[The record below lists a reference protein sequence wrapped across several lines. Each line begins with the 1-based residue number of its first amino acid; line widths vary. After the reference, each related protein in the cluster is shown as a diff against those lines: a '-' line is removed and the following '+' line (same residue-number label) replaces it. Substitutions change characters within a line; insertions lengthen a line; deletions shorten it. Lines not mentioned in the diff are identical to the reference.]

1 VPASMRAADL
11 LLRMRTSRIHM
22 ALVIDEFGGT
32 DGLVTMEDLI
42 EAVVGEIDDEH
53 DDAQVSNIVARPGGL
68 FEVDARA
75 PLEDLE
81 AALDRDLAPP
91 DMEEDI
97 DTVAGLVVALA
108 GRVPQR
114 GEVIA
119 HPGRLRPGGRRGR
132 SAPRA
137 PDPGAS
143 RPSSLEAETADQ
155 ARPRGRFVNLPALP
169 KLTPWRARGL
179 ALLAGLAAA
188 LAHPPFGVL
197 PGLLGYAVLLWLL
210 DAIDGPRPLRSA
222 FLRGWLMG
230 LSYFGLSTWWIA
242 EAFMVDA
249 ANQGWM
255 APFAVPPW
263 PPAWRCSGVWRRC
276 STAWS
281 ARRRAAGAGVRRRL
295 RGPGMD
301 ARPHPDRL
309 SLEPAGRDLAGRLG
323 RVAVRRGG
331 RRLRPDLDHPGH
343 RRRPG
348 GVAGR
353 QARADRRR
361 RGRRAP
367 WRRSMS
373 AGPFG
378 SDRPDAGG
386 PDALTVRIVQ
396 ADIPQESKWDERRFA
411 QIVQAYVSLT
421 AKPYAGKPAD
431 IVVWPEGALPLAI
444 NDYMV
449 PGSWVRQAI
458 VDALQPGQLMLIG
471 GYRYEGTPDKP
482 VYYNSLVAL
491 RRTAADVEVVGI
503 YDKHRLVPFG
513 EYLPADAL
521 MTRLGVK
528 SMAHL
533 GDGFAT
539 GPEPAPLRVA
549 PDLLVQPL
557 ICYESLFPR
566 LAKPVPGVRA
576 IVNVSNDAW
585 FGVTSGPLQHLN
597 LASYRAIETGLP
609 LIRATPTGVSALID
623 AQGRILP
630 GAA

>member
-1 VPASMRAADL
+1 
-11 LLRMRTSRIHM
+11 
-22 ALVIDEFGGT
+22 
-32 DGLVTMEDLI
+32 
-42 EAVVGEIDDEH
+42 
-53 DDAQVSNIVARPGGL
+53 
-68 FEVDARA
+68 
-75 PLEDLE
+75 
-81 AALDRDLAPP
+81 
-91 DMEEDI
+91 
-97 DTVAGLVVALA
+97 
-108 GRVPQR
+108 
-114 GEVIA
+114 
-119 HPGRLRPGGRRGR
+119 
-132 SAPRA
+132 
-137 PDPGAS
+137 
-143 RPSSLEAETADQ
+143 
-155 ARPRGRFVNLPALP
+155 VNLPALP
-169 KLTPWRARGL
+169 KLTPWRIRGL
-179 ALLAGLAAA
+179 ALAAGLAAA

-230 LSYFGLSTWWIA
+230 LSYFALSTWWIA

-255 APFAVPPW
+255 APFAV
-263 PPAWRCSGVWRRC
+263 A
-276 STAWS
+276 AM
-281 ARRRAAGAGVRRRL
+281 AAGMALFWGLAAVLYRLARPVGVRRL
-295 RGPGMD
+295 LVFAGAFAALEWTRGHILTGFPWNLPGETWR
-301 ARPHPDRL
+301 AGSAVSQFAAVVGAYGL
-309 SLEPAGRDLAGRLG
+309 TWITLAIAAAPAVWRDG
-323 RVAVRRGG
+323 
-331 RRLRPDLDHPGH
+331 
-343 RRRPG
+343 
-348 GVAGR
+348 
-353 QARADRRR
+353 R
-361 RGRRAP
+361 RGRIVVGAAVAALAALYVGGALVP
-367 WRRSMS
+367 
-373 AGPFG
+373 
-378 SDRPDAGG
+378 RPVEGR

-396 ADIPQESKWDERRFA
+396 ADIPQESKWDAARFA
-411 QIVQAYVSLT
+411 QIVRSYVSLT

-449 PGSWVRQAI
+449 PGSWVRQDIIA
-458 VDALQPGQLMLIG
+458 ALHPGQLMLIG

-491 RRTAADVEVVGI
+491 RRTAGDVEVVGI

-521 MTRLGVK
+521 LTRIGFK

-539 GPEPAPLRVA
+539 GPRPAPLRVG

-566 LAKPVPGVRA
+566 LAKPIAGVRA

-623 AQGRILP
+623 ARGRILP
-630 GAA
+630 GDRLKLGESGVIDGKVSTVASPTLFSKLGHWPFGLLLLVSFVAGIPLPGGRGLEKVRN

>member
-1 VPASMRAADL
+1 
-11 LLRMRTSRIHM
+11 
-22 ALVIDEFGGT
+22 
-32 DGLVTMEDLI
+32 
-42 EAVVGEIDDEH
+42 
-53 DDAQVSNIVARPGGL
+53 
-68 FEVDARA
+68 
-75 PLEDLE
+75 
-81 AALDRDLAPP
+81 
-91 DMEEDI
+91 
-97 DTVAGLVVALA
+97 
-108 GRVPQR
+108 
-114 GEVIA
+114 
-119 HPGRLRPGGRRGR
+119 
-132 SAPRA
+132 
-137 PDPGAS
+137 
-143 RPSSLEAETADQ
+143 
-155 ARPRGRFVNLPALP
+155 VNLPALP

-179 ALLAGLAAA
+179 ALAAGLAAA

-197 PGLLGYAVLLWLL
+197 PGLLGYAALLWLL

-230 LSYFGLSTWWIA
+230 LSYFGLGTWWIA

-255 APFAVPPW
+255 APFAVAAMAAGMALFWGLAAVLYRLIRPPDVRRLLVFAGAFAALEW
-263 PPAWRCSGVWRRC
+263 TRGHILTGFPWNLPGETWEAGSPISQFAAVVGAYGLTWITLAIAAAPAVWRD
-276 STAWS
+276 
-281 ARRRAAGAGVRRRL
+281 G
-295 RGPGMD
+295 
-301 ARPHPDRL
+301 
-309 SLEPAGRDLAGRLG
+309 
-323 RVAVRRGG
+323 
-331 RRLRPDLDHPGH
+331 
-343 RRRPG
+343 
-348 GVAGR
+348 
-353 QARADRRR
+353 R
-361 RGRRAP
+361 RGRIAVG
-367 WRRSMS
+367 
-373 AGPFG
+373 AAAVVLAALYIGG
-378 SDRPDAGG
+378 VVARPPTAGG
-386 PDALTVRIVQ
+386 PDGLTVRIVQ
-396 ADIPQESKWDERRFA
+396 ADIPQESKWDEARFA
-411 QIVQAYVSLT
+411 HIVQAYVSLT

-549 PDLLVQPL
+549 PNLLVQPL

-566 LAKPVPGVRA
+566 LAKPVAGVRA

-597 LASYRAIETGLP
+597 LASYRAIETGTP
-609 LIRATPTGVSALID
+609 IIRATPTGVSALID
-623 AQGRILP
+623 AQGRIFLNERLKLGESGVIDGNVP
-630 GAA
+630 NVGSPTLFSKLGHWPFGLLLLVSFAAAIRVSGGRGLEKVLN

>member
-1 VPASMRAADL
+1 
-11 LLRMRTSRIHM
+11 
-22 ALVIDEFGGT
+22 
-32 DGLVTMEDLI
+32 
-42 EAVVGEIDDEH
+42 
-53 DDAQVSNIVARPGGL
+53 
-68 FEVDARA
+68 
-75 PLEDLE
+75 
-81 AALDRDLAPP
+81 
-91 DMEEDI
+91 
-97 DTVAGLVVALA
+97 
-108 GRVPQR
+108 
-114 GEVIA
+114 
-119 HPGRLRPGGRRGR
+119 
-132 SAPRA
+132 
-137 PDPGAS
+137 
-143 RPSSLEAETADQ
+143 
-155 ARPRGRFVNLPALP
+155 VNLPALP

-188 LAHPPFGVL
+188 LAHPPFGIL
-197 PGLLGYAVLLWLL
+197 PGLLGYAALLWLL
-210 DAIDGPRPLRSA
+210 DAVDGPRPLRSA
-222 FLRGWLMG
+222 FFRGWLMG

-255 APFAVPPW
+255 APFAV
-263 PPAWRCSGVWRRC
+263 A
-276 STAWS
+276 AM
-281 ARRRAAGAGVRRRL
+281 AAGMALFWGLAAVFYRLLRPPGVRRVL
-295 RGPGMD
+295 VFAGAYAALEWTRGHILTGFPWNLPGETWR
-301 ARPHPDRL
+301 AGSAVSQVAAVVGAYGL
-309 SLEPAGRDLAGRLG
+309 TWITLAVAAAPAVWRDG
-323 RVAVRRGG
+323 
-331 RRLRPDLDHPGH
+331 
-343 RRRPG
+343 
-348 GVAGR
+348 
-353 QARADRRR
+353 R
-361 RGRRAP
+361 RGRIAVGAAL
-367 WRRSMS
+367 
-373 AGPFG
+373 AGLVVLF
-378 SDRPDAGG
+378 AGG
-386 PDALTVRIVQ
+386 WLLRAAPTPAAGQPPATVRIVQ
-396 ADIPQESKWDERRFA
+396 ADIPQESKWDEKRFA

-421 AKPYAGKPAD
+421 ARPYAGTPAD

-449 PGSWVRQAI
+449 RGSWVRQAI
-458 VDALQPGQLMLIG
+458 VDALRPGQLMLLG

-491 RRTAADVEVVGI
+491 RRTASDVEVVGI

-533 GDGFAT
+533 GDGFVT
-539 GPEPAPLRVA
+539 GPKPRPLRIA
-549 PDLLVQPL
+549 PDLLIQPL

-630 GAA
+630 GARLKLGESGVIDGNVPNVGSPTLFSRLGHWPFALLLLLSFAAAIRVPGGRGLEKVPN

>member
-1 VPASMRAADL
+1 M
-11 LLRMRTSRIHM
+11 
-22 ALVIDEFGGT
+22 
-32 DGLVTMEDLI
+32 
-42 EAVVGEIDDEH
+42 
-53 DDAQVSNIVARPGGL
+53 
-68 FEVDARA
+68 
-75 PLEDLE
+75 
-81 AALDRDLAPP
+81 
-91 DMEEDI
+91 
-97 DTVAGLVVALA
+97 
-108 GRVPQR
+108 
-114 GEVIA
+114 
-119 HPGRLRPGGRRGR
+119 
-132 SAPRA
+132 
-137 PDPGAS
+137 
-143 RPSSLEAETADQ
+143 
-155 ARPRGRFVNLPALP
+155 NLPALP

-197 PGLLGYAVLLWLL
+197 PGLLGYALLLWLL

-222 FLRGWLMG
+222 FLRGWLTG

-255 APFAVPPW
+255 APFAVAAMAAGMALFWGLAAVLYRLIRPSGARRVLVFAGAYAVLEWTRGHILTGFPW
-263 PPAWRCSGVWRRC
+263 NLPGETWRAGSAVSQFAAVAGAYGLTWITLAIAAAPAVWRD
-276 STAWS
+276 
-281 ARRRAAGAGVRRRL
+281 G
-295 RGPGMD
+295 
-301 ARPHPDRL
+301 
-309 SLEPAGRDLAGRLG
+309 
-323 RVAVRRGG
+323 
-331 RRLRPDLDHPGH
+331 
-343 RRRPG
+343 
-348 GVAGR
+348 
-353 QARADRRR
+353 R
-361 RGRRAP
+361 RGRIAVGAAL
-367 WRRSMS
+367 
-373 AGPFG
+373 AGLVVLF
-378 SDRPDAGG
+378 AGG
-386 PDALTVRIVQ
+386 WLLRAAPAPASGQPPTTVRIVQ

-421 AKPYAGKPAD
+421 ARPYAGKPAD

-444 NDYMV
+444 NDYLV

-458 VDALQPGQLMLIG
+458 VDALRPGQLMLLG

-491 RRTAADVEVVGI
+491 RRTASDVEVVGI

-513 EYLPADAL
+513 EYLPADTL

-539 GPEPAPLRVA
+539 GPEPRPLRIA

-566 LAKPVPGVRA
+566 LAKPAPGVRA

-630 GAA
+630 GARLKLGESGVIDGTVPNVGSPTLFSRLGHWPFALLLLVSFAAAIRVPGGRGLEKVPN

>member
-1 VPASMRAADL
+1 
-11 LLRMRTSRIHM
+11 
-22 ALVIDEFGGT
+22 
-32 DGLVTMEDLI
+32 VT
-42 EAVVGEIDDEH
+42 
-53 DDAQVSNIVARPGGL
+53 
-68 FEVDARA
+68 
-75 PLEDLE
+75 
-81 AALDRDLAPP
+81 
-91 DMEEDI
+91 
-97 DTVAGLVVALA
+97 
-108 GRVPQR
+108 
-114 GEVIA
+114 
-119 HPGRLRPGGRRGR
+119 
-132 SAPRA
+132 
-137 PDPGAS
+137 
-143 RPSSLEAETADQ
+143 
-155 ARPRGRFVNLPALP
+155 LPALP

-188 LAHPPFGVL
+188 LAHPPFGFL

-230 LSYFGLSTWWIA
+230 LSYFGLGTWWIA

-255 APFAVPPW
+255 APFAV
-263 PPAWRCSGVWRRC
+263 A
-276 STAWS
+276 AM
-281 ARRRAAGAGVRRRL
+281 AAGMALFWGLAAVLYRLVKPAGVRRVL
-295 RGPGMD
+295 VFAGAFAALEWTRGHILTGFPWNLPGETWK
-301 ARPHPDRL
+301 AGSAVSQFASVVGAYGL
-309 SLEPAGRDLAGRLG
+309 TWITLAIAAAPAVWREGK
-323 RVAVRRGG
+323 
-331 RRLRPDLDHPGH
+331 
-343 RRRPG
+343 
-348 GVAGR
+348 
-353 QARADRRR
+353 
-361 RGRRAP
+361 RGRIAVGAAITALSVLFIGGWLLLSVQPTLASVPAP
-367 WRRSMS
+367 
-373 AGPFG
+373 
-378 SDRPDAGG
+378 
-386 PDALTVRIVQ
+386 TVRIVQ

-458 VDALQPGQLMLIG
+458 IDALQPGQILLIG

-491 RRTAADVEVVGI
+491 RRDASDVVVVGI

-521 MTRLGVK
+521 LTKLGVK

-539 GPEPAPLRVA
+539 GPAPAPLRIA

-557 ICYESLFPR
+557 ICYESLFPG
-566 LAKPVPGVRA
+566 LAKPALGVRA

-609 LIRATPTGVSALID
+609 IIRATPTGVSALID
-623 AQGRILP
+623 ARGRIVGDQRLNLGQSGVIDGFLP
-630 GAA
+630 AAVGPTPFDKLGHWSFVLLLLASMGAAFPQRAGRGLENVTN

>member
-1 VPASMRAADL
+1 M
-11 LLRMRTSRIHM
+11 
-22 ALVIDEFGGT
+22 
-32 DGLVTMEDLI
+32 
-42 EAVVGEIDDEH
+42 
-53 DDAQVSNIVARPGGL
+53 
-68 FEVDARA
+68 
-75 PLEDLE
+75 
-81 AALDRDLAPP
+81 
-91 DMEEDI
+91 
-97 DTVAGLVVALA
+97 
-108 GRVPQR
+108 
-114 GEVIA
+114 
-119 HPGRLRPGGRRGR
+119 
-132 SAPRA
+132 
-137 PDPGAS
+137 
-143 RPSSLEAETADQ
+143 
-155 ARPRGRFVNLPALP
+155 NLPALP
-169 KLTPWRARGL
+169 KPTPWRVRGL

-197 PGLLGYAVLLWLL
+197 PGLLGYAVLLGLL
-210 DAIDGPRPLRSA
+210 DTIDGPRPLRSA
-222 FLRGWLMG
+222 FLRGWLTG
-230 LSYFGLSTWWIA
+230 LSYFALSTWWIA

-255 APFAVPPW
+255 APFAV
-263 PPAWRCSGVWRRC
+263 A
-276 STAWS
+276 AM
-281 ARRRAAGAGVRRRL
+281 AAGMALFWGLAAVLYRLIRPAGVRRL
-295 RGPGMD
+295 LVFAGAFALLEWTRGHILTGFPWNLPGETWK
-301 ARPHPDRL
+301 AGSAVSQFAAVVGAYGL
-309 SLEPAGRDLAGRLG
+309 TWLTLAIAAAPAVWRDG
-323 RVAVRRGG
+323 
-331 RRLRPDLDHPGH
+331 
-343 RRRPG
+343 
-348 GVAGR
+348 
-353 QARADRRR
+353 R
-361 RGRRAP
+361 RGRIAVGAAVVALAVLFVGGALALSRPPSAP
-367 WRRSMS
+367 
-373 AGPFG
+373 GPA
-378 SDRPDAGG
+378 P
-386 PDALTVRIVQ
+386 TVRIVQ
-396 ADIPQESKWDERRFA
+396 ADIPQESKWDAQRFA
-411 QIVQAYVSLT
+411 QIVHAYVSLT

-449 PGSWVRQAI
+449 PGSWVRQDI

-491 RRTAADVEVVGI
+491 RRTADDVVVVGI

-521 MTRLGVK
+521 MTKIGFK

-539 GPEPAPLRVA
+539 GPKPAPLRVA

-630 GAA
+630 GARLKLGESGVIDGKVSVVGSPTLFSKLGHWPFGLLLLVSFLAAIRVPGGRGLEKGLN

>member
-1 VPASMRAADL
+1 
-11 LLRMRTSRIHM
+11 
-22 ALVIDEFGGT
+22 
-32 DGLVTMEDLI
+32 
-42 EAVVGEIDDEH
+42 
-53 DDAQVSNIVARPGGL
+53 
-68 FEVDARA
+68 
-75 PLEDLE
+75 
-81 AALDRDLAPP
+81 
-91 DMEEDI
+91 
-97 DTVAGLVVALA
+97 
-108 GRVPQR
+108 
-114 GEVIA
+114 
-119 HPGRLRPGGRRGR
+119 
-132 SAPRA
+132 
-137 PDPGAS
+137 
-143 RPSSLEAETADQ
+143 
-155 ARPRGRFVNLPALP
+155 VNLPALP
-169 KLTPWRARGL
+169 SLTPWRARGL

-188 LAHPPFGVL
+188 LAHPPFGIL
-197 PGLLGYAVLLWLL
+197 PGLLGYALLLGLL

-222 FLRGWLMG
+222 FFRGWLTG

-242 EAFMVDA
+242 EAFLVDA

-255 APFAVPPW
+255 APFAV
-263 PPAWRCSGVWRRC
+263 A
-276 STAWS
+276 AM
-281 ARRRAAGAGVRRRL
+281 AAGMALFWGLAAVFYRLVRPPGVRRVLVFAGVFAALEWTRGHIL
-295 RGPGMD
+295 TGFPWNLPGETWRAGSAVSQFAAVVGAYGLTWITLAIAAAPAVWRDGKRGRVVVGVAVAGLLALYINGQFIRPAIYETGSRGP
-301 ARPHPDRL
+301 
-309 SLEPAGRDLAGRLG
+309 S
-323 RVAVRRGG
+323 
-331 RRLRPDLDHPGH
+331 
-343 RRRPG
+343 
-348 GVAGR
+348 
-353 QARADRRR
+353 
-361 RGRRAP
+361 
-367 WRRSMS
+367 
-373 AGPFG
+373 
-378 SDRPDAGG
+378 
-386 PDALTVRIVQ
+386 VRIVQ
-396 ADIPQESKWDERRFA
+396 ADIPQESKWDAGRFA

-458 VDALQPGQLMLIG
+458 VEALKPGQLMLLG

-491 RRTAADVEVVGI
+491 RRTAGDVEVVGI

-539 GPEPAPLRVA
+539 GPAPRPLRIA
-549 PDLLVQPL
+549 PNLLVQPL

-566 LAKPVPGVRA
+566 LAAPAPGVRA

-630 GAA
+630 NARLGLGESGVIDGNVPNVGLPTLFSRLGHWPFGVLLLVSFAAAIRVPGGRRLEKVPN